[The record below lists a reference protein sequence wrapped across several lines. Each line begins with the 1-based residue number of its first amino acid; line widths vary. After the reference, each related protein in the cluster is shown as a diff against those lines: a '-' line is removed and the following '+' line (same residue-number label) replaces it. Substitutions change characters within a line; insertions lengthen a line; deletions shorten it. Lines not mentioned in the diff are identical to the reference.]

1 MTTKTTNDPDTDEAE
16 NAADSTLAE
25 EGPNE
30 QVEETAGEAA
40 EETTDDGTG
49 GPRRWR
55 RKLLDVALVAL
66 VLALAAAAV
75 LTWRTTEQRDDEAAA
90 GRSAVAAAEAQVLE
104 LTTLDQRR
112 IDDQLATLRS
122 HTTGEFRRQFEGI
135 LTTFATVVKEQ
146 KIQATGSIG
155 GSGLER
161 LDGRRATV
169 LVASVAEVTN
179 AGAKNPVPRTYRIRV
194 NLSLVEGEWLTSG
207 MEFVA

>member
-1 MTTKTTNDPDTDEAE
+1 MTTKITTDQDENETHEETNPAPSDDGSNDRF
-16 NAADSTLAE
+16 E
-25 EGPNE
+25 EP
-30 QVEETAGEAA
+30 VEETAEDA
-40 EETTDDGTG
+40 TDE
-49 GPRRWR
+49 PRGWR
-55 RKLLDVALVAL
+55 RRLLDIGLVAL
-66 VLALAAAAV
+66 VLALAMAAA
-75 LTWRTTEQRDDEAAA
+75 LTWRTTEQREDEAAA
-90 GRSAVAAAEAQVLE
+90 GRAAVTAAEAQVLE

-135 LTTFATVVKEQ
+135 LNTFATVVKEQ

-179 AGAKNPVPRTYRIRV
+179 ADSKKPVPRTYRIRV
-194 NLSLVEGEWLTSG
+194 NLSLVDGDWLTSG

>member
-1 MTTKTTNDPDTDEAE
+1 MSTKMTTPTDL
-16 NAADSTLAE
+16 DD
-25 EGPNE
+25 
-30 QVEETAGEAA
+30 
-40 EETTDDGTG
+40 TTDAVDEVVEVEDRDASTDGATSD
-49 GPRRWR
+49 RRPAWR
-55 RKLLDVALVAL
+55 RRLIDVALVAV
-66 VLALAAAAV
+66 VLALAAACA
-75 LTWRTTEQRDDEAAA
+75 LTWRTTEQRQDEASA
-90 GRSAVAAAEAQVLE
+90 GRAAVTAAEAQVLE

-135 LTTFATVVKEQ
+135 LATFATVVKQQ
-146 KIQATGSIG
+146 KVQATGKTG

-179 AGAKNPVPRTYRIRV
+179 AGAKKPVLRTYRIRV
-194 NLSLVEGEWLTSG
+194 DLSLVDGEWLTSG

>member
-1 MTTKTTNDPDTDEAE
+1 MTTKITTDPDGNETDEE
-16 NAADSTLAE
+16 TDPTPSEDGSNDRVE
-25 EGPNE
+25 EP
-30 QVEETAGEAA
+30 VEETA
-40 EETTDDGTG
+40 EETADDAIDE
-49 GPRRWR
+49 PRGWR
-55 RKLLDVALVAL
+55 RRLLDVALVAL
-66 VLALAAAAV
+66 VLALAVAAV
-75 LTWRTTEQRDDEAAA
+75 LTWRTTEQREDEAAA
-90 GRSAVAAAEAQVLE
+90 GRAAVTAAEAQVLE

-135 LTTFATVVKEQ
+135 LNTFATVVKEQ

-179 AGAKNPVPRTYRIRV
+179 ADSKKPVPRTYRIRV
-194 NLSLVEGEWLTSG
+194 NLSLVDGDWLTSG